1 MLRTRLTAGRPCRE
15 GQVAGLPSTRVRCSG
30 RHIVNDDPPQGEMPI
45 GSHLCLI
52 KKKCDLWDSSDYT
65 FRAAG
70 AIFFSVGAVRNYT
83 VGSYIEVHNRLWR
96 KLHVQSS
103 WQNFLSNT
111 SALLWLL

>member
-52 KKKCDLWDSSDYT
+52 KKKCDLYC
-65 FRAAG
+65 
-70 AIFFSVGAVRNYT
+70 
-83 VGSYIEVHNRLWR
+83 RLR
-96 KLHVQSS
+96 TRVVLE
-103 WQNFLSNT
+103 
-111 SALLWLL
+111 

>member
-52 KKKCDLWDSSDYT
+52 KKKCDLQV
-65 FRAAG
+65 AG
-70 AIFFSVGAVRNYT
+70 PEVRRRRDVVLIT
-83 VGSYIEVHNRLWR
+83 GLMRTLMHLACIYINQL
-96 KLHVQSS
+96 
-103 WQNFLSNT
+103 
-111 SALLWLL
+111 A